1 MSKLSSDSNNPMT
14 CGFVYEN
21 RENCMNRGHFG
32 GLRQKLGNDRALT
45 MVEGFENSR
54 MSRRV
59 TAILREADDHQFPR
73 HFIKR
78 LSLNN

>member
-1 MSKLSSDSNNPMT
+1 MHGVR
-14 CGFVYEN
+14 GFV
-21 RENCMNRGHFG
+21 
-32 GLRQKLGNDRALT
+32 
-45 MVEGFENSR
+45 